1 MLGTRD
7 LNTSGDKTGMRGHG
21 TQRQTG
27 SFSTAAGTPRVQLK
41 TTGQTPTSAACSCF
55 TSFWGRRVPAS
66 LLSPSASPMLSLGRG
81 RWQVWVSGCPRPP
94 GELRKAELAPGRIE
108 LVSLQLLRRRR
119 FYLTSDY
126 LRMCFAFTCYST
138 FREPSE
144 TFRLKLY

>member
-21 TQRQTG
+21 TQRQTV

-41 TTGQTPTSAACSCF
+41 TTGQHPRQLPAAVH
-55 TSFWGRRVPAS
+55 TGFWRRRVPAS
-66 LLSPSASPMLSLGRG
+66 PLSPSASPMLSCGQGTLASVGL
-81 RWQVWVSGCPRPP
+81 GCPRPP
-94 GELRKAELAPGRIE
+94 GELRKAGLAPGQID